1 MNELQIFENEE
12 RSEIQIVTKDGKKEY
27 FVDGVKIDRFKLL
40 AMACKEENKKNAWE
54 LMRIASIMFHPQD
67 DKVFNCLY
75 GAVAMDIA
83 RNFTKNEFYYHTIF
97 KKNYS
102 KIRDGKVVKNETDGH
117 NIPDAWVE
125 RNGHIIPVEI
135 KLGKFG
141 RKALQQLNRYMK
153 VYRSTKGIA
162 VARELSIKLPK
173 NVEFVSFSE
182 LEVANEK

>member
-1 MNELQIFENEE
+1 MSELQIFENAEFIE
-12 RSEIQIVTKDGKKEY
+12 VKIVIENGKKEY
-27 FVDGVKIDRFKLL
+27 LINDVKIDRFKLL

-75 GAVAMDIA
+75 GAAAMDIA
-83 RNFTKNEFYYHTIF
+83 RNFTKNEFYYHTVF

-102 KIRDGKVVKNETDGH
+102 KIGDGKVVKNETNDH
-117 NIPDAWVE
+117 DIPDAWVE

-153 VYRSTKGIA
+153 VYGSTKGIA